1 MAVDSILYEL
11 SLNARAVIVSR
22 TEALIG
28 VSVWY
33 IGKRADPFDE
43 QDTPAVVKI
52 TIPIRIREYLAS
64 RVI

>member
-1 MAVDSILYEL
+1 MAVDNVPSEL
-11 SLNARAVIVSR
+11 LLNARAVIVSL

-64 RVI
+64 WVI